1 MCQIIFLFFNK
12 QAEDALREQKL
23 KYLQI
28 WTLYSELKDLLIEYD
43 IKKQDVHPSSATL
56 QVRGLLENETLLV
69 YIVLLQNQVDA
80 SVFYS

>member
-1 MCQIIFLFFNK
+1 M
-12 QAEDALREQKL
+12 
-23 KYLQI
+23 
-28 WTLYSELKDLLIEYD
+28 DLLIEYD

>member
-1 MCQIIFLFFNK
+1 MIFLSFNE

-56 QVRGLLENETLLV
+56 QVRGLLEKWNL
-69 YIVLLQNQVDA
+69 A
-80 SVFYS
+80 SLHCFVAKSGGCQCIL